1 MESNDI
7 NRIQKILLW
16 KKKKY
21 KIVSFFIKPK
31 AHIVDFIPL
40 DKITVDFCQ
49 TTIILEKSKVNKTYL
64 PQIFENTQKVIEITK
79 PEIKAYYLKNIMV
92 VGNSTFFMTLDK
104 NVAFYEKLHNDN
116 RDIYIY
122 NDSNI
127 PFHSHSLAKIKNYP
141 LFEFEDDALYLGGIF
156 TSNYYHFLIEILSKT
171 EYIKHI
177 PGGDSLTIVL
187 DSSIQENKNLK
198 YLADI
203 FLKNYKIVYLK
214 KDLYYSFKNLWFI
227 NNPNPT
233 IPNISDGS
241 KYEASFTNIKP
252 SSILYLRKICLESY
266 NEKQISIKP
275 IKRVFIAR
283 KSGFRR
289 YNESDLL
296 EIAKKYEFQAV
307 YFEDLSINEQIFI
320 IQNADYILGASGAAW
335 TNILFALPHSKGLTW
350 LGSVWGDF
358 SVFSTL
364 AKLVDFDL
372 YFLRYESKTSHFHED
387 YTIQPDIFERH
398 IIKLIE
404 L

>member
-1 MESNDI
+1 ME
-7 NRIQKILLW
+7 
-16 KKKKY
+16 KKKY
-21 KIVSFFIKPK
+21 KIISFFIKPK

-177 PGGDSLTIVL
+177 PYVGI
-187 DSSIQENKNLK
+187 
-198 YLADI
+198 
-203 FLKNYKIVYLK
+203 
-214 KDLYYSFKNLWFI
+214 
-227 NNPNPT
+227 
-233 IPNISDGS
+233 
-241 KYEASFTNIKP
+241 
-252 SSILYLRKICLESY
+252 
-266 NEKQISIKP
+266 
-275 IKRVFIAR
+275 
-283 KSGFRR
+283 
-289 YNESDLL
+289 
-296 EIAKKYEFQAV
+296 
-307 YFEDLSINEQIFI
+307 
-320 IQNADYILGASGAAW
+320 
-335 TNILFALPHSKGLTW
+335 H
-350 LGSVWGDF
+350 
-358 SVFSTL
+358 
-364 AKLVDFDL
+364 
-372 YFLRYESKTSHFHED
+372 
-387 YTIQPDIFERH
+387 
-398 IIKLIE
+398 
-404 L
+404 

>member
-1 MESNDI
+1 MKPYDI
-7 NRIQKILLW
+7 NSIHKILLW
-16 KKKKY
+16 KKRKY
-21 KIVSFFIKPK
+21 KVTSLFVKPK
-31 AHIVDFIPL
+31 TYIVDFIPIN
-40 DKITVDFCQ
+40 KTPRSFCQ
-49 TTIILEKSKVNKTYL
+49 TTITIEKSKVNKTYL
-64 PQIFENTQKVIEITK
+64 PQTLQDSQNPIEVTQ
-79 PEIKAYYLKNIMV
+79 PEIIAYHLKNIIAASD
-92 VGNSTFFMTLDK
+92 STFFITADMK
-104 NVAFYEKLHNDN
+104 AAFYEKLHEDN

-127 PFHSHSLAKIKNYP
+127 LFHSHSLARIKSLP
-141 LFEFEDDALYLGGIF
+141 FCEFQNDALFLGGLF
-156 TSNYYHFLIEILSKT
+156 TFNYYHFLIEILSKT

>member
-1 MESNDI
+1 MELNDI
-7 NRIQKILLW
+7 NRIHKILLW

-21 KIVSFFIKPK
+21 RITSLIIKLK
-31 AHIVDFIPL
+31 ARIVDFNPLSKIPA
-40 DKITVDFCQ
+40 DFCQ
-49 TTIILEKSKVNKTYL
+49 TTIALEKSRINKTYL
-64 PQIFENTQKVIEITK
+64 PQTLGTPKKTIEHSK
-79 PEIKAYYLKNIMV
+79 KEIYAYHLKDIIAI
-92 VGNSTFFMTLDK
+92 GNSTFFMLPNK
-104 NVAFYEKLHNDN
+104 NVIYYEKLHDDS
-116 RDIYIY
+116 RDIYLY

-127 PFHSHSLAKIKNYP
+127 YFHSHSLAKIKNFPFYEHP
-141 LFEFEDDALYLGGIF
+141 DDALYLGGLF

-171 EYIKHI
+171 EYIRQI
-177 PGGDSLTIVL
+177 PNGSSLTIVL

-233 IPNISDGS
+233 IPNITEGS
-241 KYEASFTNIKP
+241 KYEAGFTKLSP
-252 SSILYLRKICLESY
+252 SSIKYLRKICLEAY
-266 NEKQISIKP
+266 DETQIFIKP

-296 EIAKKYEFQAV
+296 KVAKKYEFQAV

-320 IQNADYILGASGAAW
+320 MQNADYILGASGAAW
-335 TNILFALPHSKGLTW
+335 TNLLFALSQSKGLTW

-372 YFLRYESKTSHFHED
+372 YFLRHESTTTYFHED
-387 YTIQPDIFERH
+387 YKIQPNVFEHH
-398 IIKLIE
+398 IKKLLE

>member
-1 MESNDI
+1 MVINDI
-7 NRIQKILLW
+7 NRIHKILLW

-21 KIVSFFIKPK
+21 KITSLIIKLK
-31 AHIVDFIPL
+31 ARVVDFNPLSEIPS
-40 DKITVDFCQ
+40 DFCQ
-49 TTIILEKSKVNKTYL
+49 TIITLEKSKLNKTYL
-64 PQIFENTQKVIEITK
+64 PQTLDGFQNIIECSK
-79 PEIKAYYLKNIMV
+79 PEIHAYHLKDVIV
-92 VGNSTFFMTLDK
+92 IGNSTFFMLPNK
-104 NVAFYEKLHNDN
+104 SVIYYEKLHDDN

-122 NDSNI
+122 NDPNI
-127 PFHSHSLAKIKNYP
+127 YFHSHSLAKIKNFPIYEYP
-141 LFEFEDDALYLGGIF
+141 DNALYLGGLF
-156 TSNYYHFLIEILSKT
+156 TTNYYHFLIEILSKT
-171 EYIKHI
+171 EYIKKI
-177 PGGDSLTIVL
+177 PNNESLTLIL

-198 YLADI
+198 YLADM

-233 IPNISDGS
+233 IPNISEGS
-241 KYEASFTNIKP
+241 KYEAGFTKLTP
-252 SSILYLRKICLESY
+252 SSIMYLRKICLDSY
-266 NEKQISIKP
+266 DEKQISIKP

-283 KSGFRR
+283 KSGFRK

-296 EIAKKYEFQAV
+296 EVAKKYEFQAV

-320 IQNADYILGASGAAW
+320 MQNADYILGASGAAW
-335 TNILFALPHSKGLTW
+335 TNILFALPHSKGMTW

-372 YFLRYESKTSHFHED
+372 YFLRHESTTSYFHED
-387 YTIQPDIFERH
+387 YKIQPNIFEHH
-398 IIKLIE
+398 IKKLLE